1 MSRILIAPDSFKGS
15 LSAITFCRICQQVIQ
30 EYWPSTQVITRP
42 LSDGGEGF
50 IDAFCYANLAE
61 KIQVDTLDP
70 IGRKITA
77 SYGWQAE
84 NQTAIIEMA
93 QASGLPLLTKSEQ
106 NPLTAST
113 WGTGLIIK
121 AAIERGAKKIIL
133 GLGGSA
139 TNDAGAGA
147 LQALG
152 IALLNNAG
160 HPIAQGGSALNNLA
174 MIGDIPAALLNIEWL
189 LACDVTNPL
198 TGPDG
203 ATAIFGPQ
211 KGLQPDQFEVLE
223 KGLTQFATIIKQHM
237 GTSIISRAGAG
248 AAGGM
253 AGGFIG
259 LLNAKTQSGFDL
271 IAEATGLTTLFTK
284 PDQPIDLV
292 ITGEGKLDMQTCQ
305 GKLPSRIASLAK
317 DYQVPT
323 IALCGQIDVNP
334 QEVDEFLAIFSL
346 VPSLVEESTALEK
359 APQWLAQR
367 LLSTLKLFYSVN
379 SITHND

>member
-15 LSAITFCRICQQVIQ
+15 LSAITFCRICQQIIQ
-30 EYWPSTQVITRP
+30 EHWPSTQIIARP

-121 AAIERGAKKIIL
+121 AAIERGARKIVL

-160 HPIAQGGSALNNLA
+160 YPIEQGGSALNNLA
-174 MIGDIPAALLNIEWL
+174 MIGEIPTALLDIEWL

-223 KGLTQFATIIKQHM
+223 KGLTQFATVIKQQM

-259 LLNAKTQSGFDL
+259 LFNAKTQSGFDL

-292 ITGEGKLDMQTCQ
+292 ITGEGKLDMQTRQ
-305 GKLPSRIASLAK
+305 GKLPSRIALLAK

-346 VPSLVEESTALEK
+346 VPGLVDESTALEK

-367 LLSTLKLFYSVN
+367 LLSALKLFYSVN
-379 SITHND
+379 SITHNN